1 MIRRVRQGRLQE
13 RSFTKLVKFTCV
25 GLKILRLSSQG
36 AACLSRLLLFLL
48 LDEGQRGCELS
59 SQYFA
64 EVHQTGQNL
73 KLRRPRYCS
82 SSSSVL
88 RVQLVEIIYQGVLL
102 AQGDGIVQQAPANDL
117 HDPLHLKAGE
127 VDATLAEASEDRRVA
142 DLDVST
148 GSAAPLHPT
157 RIDDII
163 QLSLAED
170 LQKRGR

>member
-1 MIRRVRQGRLQE
+1 M
-13 RSFTKLVKFTCV
+13 
-25 GLKILRLSSQG
+25 
-36 AACLSRLLLFLL
+36 
-48 LDEGQRGCELS
+48 
-59 SQYFA
+59 
-64 EVHQTGQNL
+64 
-73 KLRRPRYCS
+73 
-82 SSSSVL
+82 
-88 RVQLVEIIYQGVLL
+88 EIIYQGVLL